1 MKRFLLLPIDH
12 PYVEVECGEKKL
24 DTLSI
29 KDMREDPLFPY
40 PVLTFVMV
48 RQNKLAVVFQ
58 FNF

>member
-48 RQNKLAVVFQ
+48 RQNKLAI
-58 FNF
+58 